1 MPVSFSAP
9 QKLLGLCKKVNN
21 TQETQEG
28 KICKIGYR
36 PSFVQC
42 DVAVVYSL
50 PLTCGKQYIG
60 QTSRCVN
67 TRLREHRYNCQQIT
81 HPGNLATHCNQC
93 ACVPQFEKKN
103 NYCKA
108 DKRQQGENS
117 LRSCCHG
124 IPGRRNM
131 RQRAVDKTISCGNRL
146 RDGRHIGRVKRTIS
160 FHVFL

>member
-93 ACVPQFEKKN
+93 ACVPQFEKKT
-103 NYCKA
+103 
-108 DKRQQGENS
+108 
-117 LRSCCHG
+117 
-124 IPGRRNM
+124 
-131 RQRAVDKTISCGNRL
+131 TI
-146 RDGRHIGRVKRTIS
+146 VKRIKDNRERIVYEAAVMASLGAETCVSEPSIKL
-160 FHVFL
+160 FPAEIDFVMDVT